1 MRKTA
6 IHAALLLGLL
16 ISATA
21 LADAPAP
28 VQYLGGHAVY
38 GEPMAPGGAPLPLAQ
53 VLARYESFD
62 ASKPML
68 VSGKIGKV
76 CQKQGCW
83 MMLTDE
89 GIGARVRFGDHA
101 FAIPTDSSGKAVV
114 LGALRAVEM
123 SERDAKHMAAD
134 GGGDPRS
141 VKGPQQEWELMATS
155 VLIMADR

>member
-1 MRKTA
+1 MQETNIYA
-6 IHAALLLGLL
+6 YITPIALLFIGLTLGLTL
-16 ISATA
+16 
-21 LADAPAP
+21 
-28 VQYLGGHAVY
+28 
-38 GEPMAPGGAPLPLAQ
+38 
-53 VLARYESFD
+53 VL
-62 ASKPML
+62 
-68 VSGKIGKV
+68 
-76 CQKQGCW
+76 
-83 MMLTDE
+83 
-89 GIGARVRFGDHA
+89 ARVRFGDHA